1 MESDERDLVAR
12 CLARDERAYR
22 ELVRRYQ
29 RPVLNLA
36 WRITGDAE
44 EAAEVAQE
52 TFLRV
57 LRSLSTYDP
66 ERPLRSW
73 LFKIA
78 ANLALDALRRR
89 KRRPRLLEDLRD
101 EDEPAIEPV
110 DTGPPP
116 DAALRLDWSHERFDA
131 LVRELPEHYQAILY
145 LRYREELAYEEIA
158 DVLGVP
164 LGTVKVRLHRVHEIL
179 RRKLTARGMKP

>member
-1 MESDERDLVAR
+1 VESDERDLVAR

-52 TFLRV
+52 TFVRV
-57 LRSLSTYDP
+57 LRSLSSYDP
-66 ERPLRSW
+66 GRPLRSW

-78 ANLALDALRRR
+78 ANLALDSLRRR
-89 KRRPRLLEDLRD
+89 KRRPVALEDLSD
-101 EDEPAIEPV
+101 EEGRPSIEAV

-116 DAALRLDWSHERFDA
+116 DAGLLEDWSLPGDSLPAIPGTAGIRRDRRDA
-131 LVRELPEHYQAILY
+131 GDPA
-145 LRYREELAYEEIA
+145 
-158 DVLGVP
+158 G
-164 LGTVKVRLHRVHEIL
+164 HR
-179 RRKLTARGMKP
+179 KGAPPPGARDSET

>member
-1 MESDERDLVAR
+1 MASDERDLVAR

-57 LRSLSTYDP
+57 LRSLESYDP
-66 ERPLRSW
+66 DRPLKSW

-89 KRRPRLLEDLRD
+89 KRRPYLLGDLVD
-101 EDEPAIEPV
+101 EEGPPIEPV
-110 DTGPPP
+110 NTGPPP
-116 DAALRLDWSHERFDA
+116 DAALREGWSHERFEA

-145 LRYREELAYEEIA
+145 LRYREDLAYEEIA
-158 DVLGVP
+158 DALDIP
-164 LGTVKVRLHRVHEIL
+164 LGTVKVRLHRAHEML
-179 RRKLTARGMKP
+179 RRKLSARGMKP